1 MKVVNVGLIKI
12 SHYIGSSEHNM
23 ALPDLD
29 RLTGES
35 FLFGHSSGI
44 YSGCTCCS
52 FSVFFQYI
60 IITNLLGPTVTFPGS
75 RAQSGKFGGFGGIS
89 DWTVSRI

>member
-1 MKVVNVGLIKI
+1 MSNQNVTLHP
-12 SHYIGSSEHNM
+12 SFEHNM

-75 RAQSGKFGGFGGIS
+75 RAQSGKFGAFGAFLTGPFPGF
-89 DWTVSRI
+89 DVAVL